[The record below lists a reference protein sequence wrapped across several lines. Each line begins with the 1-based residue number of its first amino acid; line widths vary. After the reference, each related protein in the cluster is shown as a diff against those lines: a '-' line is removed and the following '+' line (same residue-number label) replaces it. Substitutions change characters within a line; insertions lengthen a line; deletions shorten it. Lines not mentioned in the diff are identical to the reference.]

1 VLAKEQPLD
10 YMNPAALL
18 RRQQMSF
25 FPTSKREHSVAIKR
39 SFAAAI
45 VSAVLF
51 SGAALA
57 QIPTS
62 SLAGTVQDSTGNVIA
77 NANVVLVNAAS
88 GDTRNGLTNGS
99 GYFTF
104 TSLPSG
110 DYNLTISAAGFGK
123 FVQKDVHLDPG
134 DSRAFNQIHLGASA
148 VEVVTVTSDAARIDT
163 TSGEISSLITAS
175 DIQHLAVEG
184 RDVTELFKIL
194 PGFANANQGIN
205 NTAYD
210 PSQVSVNAAI
220 GSYAAN
226 GNPLNGVSMKWDG
239 ANITDPGNYGAAI
252 QNVNYDMVSEVKVQ
266 ISNFGADLSN
276 GPVVISA
283 VTKAGGSR
291 FHGDL
296 YTYARTSQLNAT
308 DALAKELK
316 YTKPPDRYVYPGF
329 DIGGP
334 VTLPGTNFNR
344 NGRVTFF
351 AGAEDY
357 AQRNNY
363 AYGNP
368 SAAIVHALVPTAN
381 MRNGN
386 FSATELQ
393 AYLGSNYG
401 SSNYQ
406 NITNIPTLAKNG
418 AALVNGQIPTN
429 QIDPGGQAL
438 LKFLPLPNIASTGTY
453 NYITQNLI
461 NNNMYQYLG
470 RVDVAISDKYKFFA
484 RYSGE
489 KGASGVPQVPYYSPS
504 SGMGAINT
512 PGGGLLNTSNSQSAA
527 ANLTM
532 ILAPTLTNEVFGA
545 FSYLNSGFAASNN
558 TALQASTNGYPYAGA
573 YSKNGSTAI
582 PQLQDYGNDGLPL
595 ALIPDLSYGPI
606 FSHKFAPNGGDNLTK
621 VFGTHTL
628 KVGAYVERVTNNQR
642 QPFGTTN
649 GAISQY
655 YIGPTV
661 TDSSGTY
668 TTSGNY
674 LANLL
679 EGITGSYSQ
688 QNLLP
693 DVNLYFWNVDFYAN
707 DTWKI
712 RNNLT
717 INYGLRLE
725 HLGTWNDGHGLGIA
739 VFNPATVN
747 LPASQVTGNQPG
759 LTWHAINSSIP
770 VSGIS
775 SRAFFYEPRLGFSW
789 DVTGKG
795 QTVVRG
801 GYGQYR
807 YHDSWNDVANAV
819 DPTVGLKSTSV
830 SGNGGISLL
839 AISQQNLA
847 QTAGGIS
854 KSTFALTPGDDQTSL
869 TSTYSLSI
877 DQVLPHRTQFEF
889 AYIGNN
895 SNYLLNAGSN
905 QTANLA
911 DVNALPIGALYNP
924 SNPNNGGVVPTPQ
937 KVQLFSAGQIN
948 SFRNYPGTVAT
959 NNPGDYETTNGDF
972 LVPKHIA
979 TANYNALQMTVAR
992 QQGPLRYGVNYTF
1005 SKALGI
1011 LGADGTGNPID
1022 PTNLAANYSI
1032 VAFDRTHI
1040 FNANYSFDIGN
1051 PVKNRYLGL
1060 LGNGWEFA
1068 GITQLQS
1075 GQDLPIAQNNPN
1087 FGLGGTLGTSQPTIS
1102 QIAVTNLS
1110 LLGTPDVVLLPRYTC
1125 NPASGLSKGQ
1135 FVNPKCYTLAAIGTN
1150 GQTPPYLHGPWF
1162 FASDLS
1168 AQKAF
1173 GLGEGRSLR
1182 FRVAAFNFLN
1192 HPLTTFNGADNP
1204 GINSL
1209 QITNTQASVAG
1220 AAPASPLFGTATY
1233 ETGRR
1238 IVELS
1243 AKFSF

>member
-1 VLAKEQPLD
+1 MRIRITDE
-10 YMNPAALL
+10 
-18 RRQQMSF
+18 
-25 FPTSKREHSVAIKR
+25 TKR
-39 SFAAAI
+39 SLGA
-45 VSAVLF
+45 VSSLGWMLILLVMASMLL

-62 SLAGTVQDSTGNVIA
+62 SLAGTVQDSTDGVIP

-104 TSLPSG
+104 TSLPNG
-110 DYNLTISAAGFGK
+110 DYDLTVSASGFGK
-123 FVQKDVHLDPG
+123 FVQKGIHLDPG
-134 DSRAFNQIHLGASA
+134 DSRALNQIHLGISA
-148 VEVVTVTSDAARIDT
+148 GDVITVSSDASRIDT
-163 TSGEISSLITAS
+163 TSGEISSLISAT
-175 DIQHLAVEG
+175 DIKHLAVQG

-205 NTAYD
+205 NSSYD
-210 PSQVSVNAAI
+210 PSQVSVNGAI

-226 GNPLNGVSMKWDG
+226 GNPLSGVSLKWDG

-266 ISNFGADLSN
+266 TSNFGADLSN

-283 VTKAGGSR
+283 VTKAGGNK

-296 YTYARTSQLNAT
+296 YTYARTTQLNST
-308 DALAKELK
+308 DALAKELGNV
-316 YTKPPDRYVYPGF
+316 KPPDRYVYPGF

-334 VTLPGTNFNR
+334 VTIPGTNFNR

-363 AYGNP
+363 AYGSA

-406 NITNIPTLAKNG
+406 NITNIPSLAKNG
-418 AALVNGQIPTN
+418 AAIANGQIPAS
-429 QIDPGGQAL
+429 QIDPAGQAL

-453 NYITQNLI
+453 NYITQNLV
-461 NNNMYQYLG
+461 NNNMYQYVG
-470 RVDVAISDKYKFFA
+470 RVDIAISDKYKFFA

-489 KGASGVPQVPYYSPS
+489 KGASGVPQIPYYSPS
-504 SGMGAINT
+504 SSMGAINT
-512 PGGGLLNTSNSQSAA
+512 PGGGLLNTINSQSAA

-532 ILAPTLTNEVFGA
+532 IFSATLTNEVFGSFA
-545 FSYLNSGFAASNN
+545 YLNSAFTAANN
-558 TALQASTNGYPYAGA
+558 AALQASAYGYTYAGA
-573 YSKNGSTAI
+573 YSHNGSTAI

-595 ALIPDLSYGPI
+595 ALTPDFSYGPI
-606 FSHKFAPNGGDNLTK
+606 FSHKFDPNGGDNLTK
-621 VFGTHTL
+621 VIGTHTL
-628 KVGAYVERVTNNQR
+628 KFGTYVERVTNNQR

-655 YIGPTV
+655 YMGATI

-679 EGITGSYSQ
+679 EGLTGGYSQ

-693 DVNLYFWNVDFYAN
+693 SVNLYFWNVDGYAN

-712 RNNLT
+712 RNNVT

-725 HLGTWNDGHGLGIA
+725 HLGTWNDAHGLGIA
-739 VFNPATVN
+739 VFNPATAN
-747 LPASQVTGNQPG
+747 LSASQVPGNQPG
-759 LTWHAINSSIP
+759 LTWHAVNSSVP

-789 DVTGKG
+789 DVTSKG

-819 DPTVGLKSTSV
+819 NPTVGLKSTSV

-839 AISQQNLA
+839 AVSQQNLA

-854 KSTFALTPGDDQTSL
+854 TSTFGLTAGDDQASL
-869 TSTYSLSI
+869 TTTYSLSV
-877 DQVLPHRTQFEF
+877 DQMLPYKTQLEV

-895 SNYLLNAGSN
+895 SNYLLDGGSN
-905 QTANLA
+905 QTVNLA

-924 SNPNNGGVVPTPQ
+924 SNPNNGGVVPTPY
-937 KVQLFSAGQIN
+937 KVQNFKAGQIN
-948 SFRNYPGTVAT
+948 SFRNYPGAVAVNT
-959 NNPGDYETTNGDF
+959 TGDYETSNGDF

-979 TANYNALQMTVAR
+979 TANYNSIQLTLSR

-1005 SKALGI
+1005 SKALGL

-1022 PTNLAANYSI
+1022 PTNLASNYSI
-1032 VAFDRTHI
+1032 LSFDRTHV
-1040 FNANYSFDIGN
+1040 FNAHYSYDVGN
-1051 PVKNRYLGL
+1051 PIKNRYLGL
-1060 LGNGWEFA
+1060 LGNGWEVS

-1087 FGLGGTLGTSQPTIS
+1087 FGLAGTLGTSLPTASTSRITVS
-1102 QIAVTNLS
+1102 NLS
-1110 LLGTPDVVLLPRYTC
+1110 FLGTPDVVLLPRLTC
-1125 NPASGLSKGQ
+1125 NPASGLVKGQ
-1135 FVNPKCYTLAAIGTN
+1135 YVNPKCMALPNLGSN
-1150 GQTPPYLHGPWF
+1150 GPTPPYIHGPSF
-1162 FASDLS
+1162 FQSDIS

-1173 GLGEGRSLR
+1173 GLGASRSLQ

-1192 HPLTTFNGADNP
+1192 HPLTTFNSADNP

-1209 QITNTQASVAG
+1209 QINNTQASVVG
-1220 AAPASPLFGTATY
+1220 ATPASPLFGTATY

-1238 IVELS
+1238 VMELS
-1243 AKFSF
+1243 VKFSF